1 MVGSDSGNA
10 MTEIALALAM
20 AFFAIMILTMVS
32 MGGKGSAAV
41 TDRADA
47 ASRSDLNPPPDGL
60 RLLPSAKQAATVQ
73 NGRDARVLEPHQ
85 LIIFS
90 GGRFLDDKLQPLD
103 AAKIAAM
110 SQPVLAVPPEMSL
123 AEAMAAKGRLALP
136 NLTVTTLNRH
146 WLEAI
151 KEHQK

>member
-1 MVGSDSGNA
+1 MAGSDSGNA

-32 MGGKGSAAV
+32 MGGKGSAGAA
-41 TDRADA
+41 DRTDA
-47 ASRSDLNPPPDGL
+47 AARSEANFPPDGL
-60 RLLPSAKQAATVQ
+60 RLLPSVKQAAAVQ
-73 NGRDARVLEPHQ
+73 NGKDARVLEPHH

-103 AAKIAAM
+103 ATKMAAM
-110 SQPVLAVPPEMSL
+110 SQPVLAVPPELSM
-123 AEAMAAKGRLALP
+123 AEVMAAKVRLAMP
-136 NLTVTTLNRH
+136 DLTVTTLNRH

-151 KEHQK
+151 KEHEK

>member
-32 MGGKGSAAV
+32 MGGKGSTGAA
-41 TDRADA
+41 DQSA
-47 ASRSDLNPPPDGL
+47 AETRSEANFPPDGL
-60 RLLPSAKQAATVQ
+60 RLLPSEKQAVAVQ
-73 NGRDARVLEPHQ
+73 NGKDARVMKPHR

-90 GGRFLDDKLQPLD
+90 GGRFLDDKLQSLD
-103 AAKIAAM
+103 ATKIAAM
-110 SQPVLAVPPEMSL
+110 SQPVLAVPPELSM
-123 AEAMAAKGRLALP
+123 AEVMAAKGRLAMP
-136 NLTVTTLNRH
+136 GLTVTTLNRH

-151 KEHQK
+151 KEHEK